1 MSYVNEFSF
10 LPPFKFLYCV
20 NTVTQIYH
28 TYWAAFMCFFSSVFN
43 APSLRRPYLPNPH
56 YFDSLSSQA
65 IWLNYF
71 GTHLI
76 DFFAPNETIFIPYHS
91 EDFLCFVH
99 PVMKDIFAPQQSQPD
114 RRRRTVEYLVCRL
127 MAWEET
133 ARRGGNCVGTV
144 EKLWLLTNL
153 NLLTTL
159 PLATLLEE
167 VLLLWAI
174 LQLVPTKQPCL
185 WRNNLGSCSRLNWHS
200 WSLSRCRGSS
210 LQQFL
215 LGSAVKIDKN
225 GRNRELTRYVS
236 RIS

>member
-1 MSYVNEFSF
+1 MSYVDEFSF
-10 LPPFKFLYCV
+10 FPPFKFLYCV

-28 TYWAAFMCFFSSVFN
+28 TYQAAFMCFFSSVFN
-43 APSLRRPYLPNPH
+43 APSLRRPCLPNPH
-56 YFDSLSSQA
+56 YIDSLSSQA

-71 GTHLI
+71 GTHLS
-76 DFFAPNETIFIPYHS
+76 DFVAPNETVFTPYYRK
-91 EDFLCFVH
+91 DFLCFLH
-99 PVMKDIFAPQQSQPD
+99 PVIKDIFAPQQSQPD

-133 ARRGGNCVGTV
+133 ARRGRNCVGTV
-144 EKLWLLTNL
+144 EKLWWLTNL

-167 VLLLWAI
+167 VLLLLAI
-174 LQLVPTKQPCL
+174 LVSTKQPCL
-185 WRNNLGSCSRLNWHS
+185 WRNNLGGCSRLNWHS
-200 WSLSRCRGSS
+200 WSLSRCRGGS

-225 GRNRELTRYVS
+225 RELTRYVS